1 MRFAHFEFDP
11 AADKLG
17 EGPQSEVYRAVDTR
31 LGRTAA
37 LKILRAHVEIDP
49 AADDRFLREARQA
62 SNLKHEN
69 IAVVY
74 EYGRDQGTSYIAM
87 EYLEGRTL
95 DKILKEQMLGL
106 EEGLRIALGVCGALA
121 HVHERGIV
129 HRDLKPGN
137 IMVLADGGVKLLDF
151 GIARAKDEVRI
162 TQAGMLVGTVL
173 YMAPEQVRGQD
184 VTTATD
190 VFSLGAVLYHAWT
203 GQLPFPGRS
212 FPEVYMA
219 ILEANPRRPSEAR
232 PGLPPPLEGFLL
244 QCMAPEPAARFPDAR
259 TALAAL
265 AAASDRVLGG
275 DASLALDLGSLHVG
289 AVELAAGRG
298 AHADALAHGLRGD
311 LVSELERVKGLRMD
325 EAAAQATHVLSTAL
339 RLGTGSAEAEWT
351 LATRAAGAQ
360 EAHKERVAYESDDEW
375 ELQAGL
381 ARAIVR
387 GVRKRLGELAL
398 RPAAAAAARDAQA
411 SERHAKHAHNLLHR
425 GTTKH
430 LMAAISS
437 FRRAM
442 EADPGSA
449 LACAGM
455 AEALVRKFL
464 YWDGDTAFLDEA
476 REHAA
481 RALRLD
487 PRCAE
492 AHTSLGFAWHLSGH
506 SADAER
512 EYRLAIELDH
522 REWLAHRLLG
532 ALLLRRGNVKSAA
545 SYLRVAIALKPTH
558 IGSYDHLWAALQR
571 LDRYEEAIET
581 ADEGIAA
588 AKKHLATTPDDQEAR
603 LHMALLLARIGAH
616 DAARNAVAEARALH
630 PKDGYTSFQAGC
642 VLAVAGDL
650 PEAVEA
656 LAQAQARGYWVRSE
670 LISNTDLDVLRGLAQ
685 FQALLG

>member
-1 MRFAHFEFDP
+1 MRFAHFEFEP
-11 AADKLG
+11 STDKLG
-17 EGPQSEVYRAVDTR
+17 DGPQSEVYRAVDTR
-31 LGRTAA
+31 LGRTVA

-95 DKILKEQMLGL
+95 DKILKEQMLGI
-106 EEGLRIALGVCGALA
+106 EEGVRIALAVSSALA
-121 HVHERGIV
+121 HVHEKGVI

-162 TQAGMLVGTVL
+162 TQVGMLVGTVL

-184 VTTATD
+184 ITTATD

-203 GQLPFPGRS
+203 GLLPFAGRS

-232 PGLPPPLEGFLL
+232 PGLPAPLEGFLL

-259 TALAAL
+259 TAHAAL
-265 AAASDRVLGG
+265 SAAADRVLGG
-275 DASLALDLGSLHVG
+275 EAASVTNLGRLHLG
-289 AVELAAGRG
+289 AVELDAGRG
-298 AHADALAHGLRGD
+298 SHADALASGLRSD
-311 LVSELERVKGLRMD
+311 LVTELERVKGLQLARD
-325 EAAAQATHVLSTAL
+325 TNECDHILTIQL
-339 RLGTGSAEAEWT
+339 RLSVGAATAEWH
-351 LATRAAGAQ
+351 LDTRGQ
-360 EAHKERVAYESDDEW
+360 VKSERHSERVEYTSDDEW

-381 ARAIVR
+381 GRAIVR
-387 GVRKRLGELAL
+387 GVRRKLGELAL
-398 RPAAAAAARDAQA
+398 LPKPAATRDTEA
-411 SERHAKHAHNLLHR
+411 SQRHARHAHDLLHR

-437 FRRAM
+437 FRRAL
-442 EADPGSA
+442 EADPRSA

-464 YWDGDTAFLDEA
+464 YWDGDTTFLDEA
-476 REHAA
+476 RDYAA

-506 SADAER
+506 PADAER
-512 EYRLAIELDH
+512 EYRVAIELDH
-522 REWLAHRLLG
+522 KEWLAHRLLG

-545 SYLRVAIALKPTH
+545 SFLRVAIALRPAH
-558 IGSYDHLWAALQR
+558 IGSYDHLWSALQR

-588 AKKHLATTPDDQEAR
+588 AKKHLAQVPDDQEAR
-603 LHMALLLARIGAH
+603 LHMALLQARIGAF
-616 DAARNAVAEARALH
+616 DAAREAIRQARILH
-630 PKDGYTSFQAGC
+630 PKDGYTSFQAA
-642 VLAVAGDL
+642 VALSVAGDL

-656 LAQAQARGYWVRSE
+656 LAQAQARGYWIRSE
-670 LISNTDLDVLRGLAQ
+670 LISNTDLDVLRGLTD
-685 FQALLG
+685 FQKLLN